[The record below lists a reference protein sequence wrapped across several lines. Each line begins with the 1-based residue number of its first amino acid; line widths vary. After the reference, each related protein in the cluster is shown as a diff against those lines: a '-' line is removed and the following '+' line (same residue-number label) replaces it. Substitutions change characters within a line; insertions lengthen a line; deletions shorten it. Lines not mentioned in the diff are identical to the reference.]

1 MRKGGNEPLSSLIDH
16 FRRRIAEAGPIS
28 VAEFMSDALGHPDW
42 GYYASRDPLGR
53 AGDFVTAPEISQVFG
68 ELIGLWCAHVWT
80 NMGNPDPVALVELG
94 PGRGTLLADA
104 LRAIKQTS
112 PGFFAAL
119 RLHLVETSPALRAKQ
134 ASTLET
140 LRLAAPPVW
149 YAAFAEIP
157 DAPSIT
163 LANEF
168 FDALPV
174 VQYVSAGSGWQE
186 RRVGLAADGATLE
199 FTLKPAFPF
208 GLPLGLADVA
218 EGDVVE
224 IGRTGEALAA
234 EIGARVVRH
243 GGAAL
248 IIDYGH
254 GATAAGDTLQAVRQH
269 QFHGI
274 LDHPGETDLSH
285 HVDFAALARAA
296 EKAGASPLGPIPQG
310 LFLGRLGIDRRAESL
325 FLGAPP
331 DQFQAVMGAVRRL
344 VHPSGMGLLFKAFAI
359 ADPELP
365 PPPGFASAADG

>member
-1 MRKGGNEPLSSLIDH
+1 
-16 FRRRIAEAGPIS
+16 
-28 VAEFMSDALGHPDW
+28 MSEALGHPEW
-42 GYYASRDPLGR
+42 GYYAIRDPLGR
-53 AGDFVTAPEISQVFG
+53 AGDFITAPEISQVFG
-68 ELIGLWCAHVWT
+68 ELIGLWCAGVWT
-80 NMGNPDPVALVELG
+80 SMGSPLPVALVELG

-104 LRAIKQTS
+104 LRAVKQMA
-112 PGFFAAL
+112 PEFFSAL
-119 RLHLVETSPALRAKQ
+119 RVHLVETSPTLRQKQ
-134 ASTLET
+134 ASRLET
-140 LRLAAPPVW
+140 LGLPEPPVW
-149 YAAFAEIP
+149 H
-157 DAPSIT
+157 DAIATVPPLPSII

-174 VQYVSAGSGWQE
+174 AQYVKTGAGWQE
-186 RRVGLAADGATLE
+186 RRVGLAVDGTTLE

-208 GLPLGLADVA
+208 GLPLGLADVV

-224 IGRTGEALAA
+224 VCAAGEALAR
-234 EIGARVVRH
+234 EIGARVAAH

-254 GATAAGDTLQAVRQH
+254 GASAAGDTLQAVRQH

-285 HVDFAALARAA
+285 HVDFGALAKAA
-296 EKAGASPLGPIPQG
+296 EKPGAEPLGPIPQG

-359 ADPELP
+359 VDPKLP
-365 PPPGFASAADG
+365 TPPGFAPDPGHV

>member
-1 MRKGGNEPLSSLIDH
+1 MT
-16 FRRRIAEAGPIS
+16 
-28 VAEFMSDALGHPDW
+28 DALGHPDW

-53 AGDFVTAPEISQVFG
+53 AGDFITAPEISQVFG
-68 ELIGLWCAHVWT
+68 ELIGLWCAGVWT
-80 NMGNPDPVALVELG
+80 SMGSPQPVALVELG

-104 LRAIKQTS
+104 LRAIKQTA
-112 PGFFAAL
+112 PAFFAAL
-119 RLHLVETSPALRAKQ
+119 RVHLVETSPALRTKQ
-134 ASTLET
+134 ASALET
-140 LRLAAPPVW
+140 LMLAEPPSW
-149 YAAFAEIP
+149 HDGFAGVP
-157 DAPSIT
+157 AMASIV

-168 FDALPV
+168 FDALPI
-174 VQYVSAGSGWQE
+174 VQYVKAGAGWQE

-208 GLPLGLADVA
+208 GLPLGLSDVA

-224 IGRTGEALAA
+224 VGTAGEALAGRIA
-234 EIGARVVRH
+234 ERLASH

-254 GATAAGDTLQAVRQH
+254 GASAAGDTLQAVRQH

-296 EKAGASPLGPIPQG
+296 DRAGAEALGPIPQG

-359 ADPELP
+359 VDPKLP
-365 PPPGFASAADG
+365 TPPGFVPAAGHG

>member
-1 MRKGGNEPLSSLIDH
+1 MR
-16 FRRRIAEAGPIS
+16 
-28 VAEFMSDALGHPDW
+28 DALGHPEW
-42 GYYASRDPLGR
+42 GYYATRDPLGR
-53 AGDFVTAPEISQVFG
+53 AGDFITAPEISQVFG
-68 ELIGLWCAHVWT
+68 ELIGLWCAGVWT
-80 NMGNPDPVALVELG
+80 SMGSPAPVALIELG

-104 LRAIKQTS
+104 LRAAKQVT
-112 PGFFAAL
+112 PAFFAAL
-119 RLHLVETSPALRAKQ
+119 RVHLVETSPALRQKQ
-134 ASTLET
+134 ASRLET
-140 LRLAAPPVW
+140 LGLTEPPAWHDTFAAVP
-149 YAAFAEIP
+149 AM
-157 DAPSIT
+157 PSII

-174 VQYVSAGSGWQE
+174 AQYVKTGVGWQE

-208 GLPLGLADVA
+208 GLPLGLADLA

-224 IGRTGEALAA
+224 VGAAGEALAR
-234 EIGARVVRH
+234 EVGARVAGH

-254 GATAAGDTLQAVRQH
+254 GASAAGDTLQAVRQH

-285 HVDFAALARAA
+285 HVDFAALAKAA
-296 EKAGASPLGPIPQG
+296 EAAGAEALGPIPQG

-344 VHPSGMGLLFKAFAI
+344 VHPSGMGLLFKAFLI
-359 ADPELP
+359 VDPKLP
-365 PPPGFASAADG
+365 TPPGFVPAPGHG